1 MSRYVVDASVAVKWL
16 VPEIH
21 TQAAE
26 HLLDQAHVL
35 LAPDLLYAEVGNAL
49 WKRVQRR
56 KLRAEEALLVLS
68 VLHQFSLS
76 VTSTQTLVAAALELA
91 LQTDCTVHDGVYLAL
106 AVHDDCPLVTAD
118 SRLRS
123 AASRRGLA
131 RHIVWLP
138 TLR

>member
-16 VPEIH
+16 LPEVH
-21 TQAAE
+21 TQEAE
-26 HLLDQAHVL
+26 RLLDPAHVL

-56 KLRAEEALLVLS
+56 ELRADEAPLVLS
-68 VLHQFSLS
+68 ALYQFTLD
-76 VTSTQTLVAAALELA
+76 VTPTQTLVGAALELA
-91 LQTDCTVHDGVYLAL
+91 LQTDCTVYDGVYLAL
-106 AVHDDCPLVTAD
+106 AVHDDCLLVTAD

-131 RHIVWLP
+131 RHIAWLP
-138 TLR
+138 ALS